1 MVFFPNFVQ
10 AHLVKAMQVSGES
23 AGFKS
28 RLSLCVDFT
37 ILVQFLSAAHV
48 GRGAHRE
55 SKRFLQVVP
64 ISVANVINPLNPFN
78 LLERCPCHD

>member
-1 MVFFPNFVQ
+1 MGFFLILCKPIWSRQ
-10 AHLVKAMQVSGES
+10 CKLVES